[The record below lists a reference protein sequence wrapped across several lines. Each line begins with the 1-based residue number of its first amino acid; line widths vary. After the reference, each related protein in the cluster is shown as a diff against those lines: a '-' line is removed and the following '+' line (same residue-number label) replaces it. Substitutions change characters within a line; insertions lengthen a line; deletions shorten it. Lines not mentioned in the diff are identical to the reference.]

1 VVGTKAGSTLVP
13 TLAQYG
19 LPLFLA
25 GAAITLSTALAGIP
39 LCALLRIPFLRT
51 LGVITGG
58 MTSTTGLDAASSLS
72 PTTYAATAYATVYPA
87 ALIGKIM
94 ATKIIMLLG

>member
-1 VVGTKAGSTLVP
+1 MSEKKSFVEKLMPAVGKMQENIYVS
-13 TLAQYG
+13 
-19 LPLFLA
+19 
-25 GAAITLSTALAGIP
+25 S
-39 LCALLRIPFLRT
+39 
-51 LGVITGG
+51 ITGG